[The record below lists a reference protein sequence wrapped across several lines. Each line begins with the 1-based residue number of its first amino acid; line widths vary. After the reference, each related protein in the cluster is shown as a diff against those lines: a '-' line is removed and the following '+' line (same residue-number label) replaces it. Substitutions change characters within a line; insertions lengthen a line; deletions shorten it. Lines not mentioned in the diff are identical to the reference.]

1 METAQSEM
9 EKRVSHAVVVGAWAV
24 IGVLAVL
31 GGLGGI
37 ATSLV
42 GSSIAQV
49 PVRVTTHAEFGG
61 VRPCAEQDATLDVG
75 QCPPPEG
82 WPADV
87 NMISMPFDGLTLG
100 AFQAPWQTRIL
111 AWAPIWLG
119 LLTGGTAVLLL
130 VPVIRDTAQGRPFA
144 DGSASRLAAAAG
156 VVAVGW
162 GAATLAWFYAAHR
175 VVDRLEG
182 LGLPRG
188 LGEGWVAADLR
199 TVWWPLIVL
208 VMLGAL
214 AEASRRGAILAAE
227 TEGLV

>member
-1 METAQSEM
+1 MKTAQSDM
-9 EKRVSHAVVVGAWAV
+9 EKRVSHAVVVGVWAV

-37 ATSLV
+37 VNSLV
-42 GSSIAQV
+42 GSSLAQV
-49 PVRVTTHAEFGG
+49 PVRVTTSAEFGG
-61 VRPCAEQDATLDVG
+61 VQPCAEQDTTLDVG
-75 QCPPPEG
+75 QCPPPDG

-87 NMISMPFDGLTLG
+87 NMIAMPFDGLTIN
-100 AFQAPWQTRIL
+100 AFEAPWQTRVL

-130 VPVIRDTAQGRPFA
+130 VPVIRNMAQGRPFA
-144 DGSASRLAAAAG
+144 DGSASRLATAAG
-156 VVAVGW
+156 VVAAGW

-199 TVWWPLIVL
+199 TVWWPMIVL

>member
-1 METAQSEM
+1 METTQSET
-9 EKRVSHAVVVGAWAV
+9 EKRVSHAVVVGVWAV

-37 ATSLV
+37 VNSLV
-42 GSSIAQV
+42 GSSVAQV
-49 PVRVTTHAEFGG
+49 PVRVTTNAEFGG
-61 VRPCAEQDATLDVG
+61 VRPCAEQDATLDSG
-75 QCPPPEG
+75 QCTPPDG

-87 NMISMPFDGLTLG
+87 NMISMPFDGLTLY
-100 AFQAPWQTRIL
+100 AFEPPWQTRVL
-111 AWAPIWLG
+111 AWAPSWVG

-130 VPVIRDTAQGRPFA
+130 VPVIRNMALGRPFA
-144 DGSASRLAAAAG
+144 HGSASGLTMAAG

-162 GAATLAWFYAAHR
+162 GAATLAWFYAARR

-182 LGLPRG
+182 LGLPGG
-188 LGEGWVAADLR
+188 LGEGWVAAELR

-208 VMLGAL
+208 VMLGTL
-214 AEASRRGAILAAE
+214 AEATRRGAILAAE